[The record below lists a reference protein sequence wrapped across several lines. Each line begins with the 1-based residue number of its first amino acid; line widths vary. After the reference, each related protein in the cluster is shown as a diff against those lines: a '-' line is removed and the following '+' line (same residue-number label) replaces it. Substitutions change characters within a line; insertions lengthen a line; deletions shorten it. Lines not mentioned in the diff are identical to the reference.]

1 MKKKITQKEAK
12 EKYGILMSHLPEYN
26 KFFLLD
32 DGRVVD
38 SVGDTRYQ
46 PAIHYGD
53 YGSKEDEELI
63 KMREELMDYI
73 EKSKTEAFIN
83 KFHEL
88 LEVEREL
95 TLREDK

>member
-1 MKKKITQKEAK
+1 MQKQSKRAEQGLEPLVCTYGK
-12 EKYGILMSHLPEYN
+12 CKRLQTEDGEFCEKHYP
-26 KFFLLD
+26 
-32 DGRVVD
+32 
-38 SVGDTRYQ
+38 
-46 PAIHYGD
+46 IHYGD
-53 YGSKEDEELI
+53 YGNKEDEELI

-73 EKSKTEAFIN
+73 EKGKTEVFIN